1 MIKTQPNDVNAHRK
15 IIHIDMDAFYASI
28 EQRDHPE
35 YRGKPLA
42 VGYGE
47 KRGVVAAASYEAR
60 KYGVHSAMP
69 SVTALRKCPHIIFA
83 TPRFD
88 VYRGVSSQIMQI
100 FHEYTRLVEPLS
112 LDEAFLDVTVNFPG
126 NRSATLI
133 AKEIKQKIYNRTRL
147 TASAGVSYNKFLAKI
162 ASDYRKPDGLSVIE
176 PEKAQAFIEKLPVSK
191 FFGVGKVTAAK
202 MEKLGIR
209 TGKDLKQWS
218 EADLAQE
225 FGKAGISYYYFA
237 RGIDDREV
245 ESERVRKS
253 LGAEETFLDD
263 LDEMVDIL
271 GALDQIARE
280 VDRRAEKRNF
290 LAKTVTLKIK
300 YADFTLI
307 TRSKTVD
314 YYVNSYD
321 KLFELGKE
329 LLLQVDDLQEKKI
342 RLLGL
347 TLKKPDS
354 DHSLLPTDG
363 VQLSLDFDEWEESSS

>member
-1 MIKTQPNDVNAHRK
+1 MNTQQTDKRTQRK

-35 YRGKPLA
+35 YRGKPVA

-88 VYRGVSSQIMQI
+88 VYRSVSNQVMQV

-112 LDEAFLDVTVNFPG
+112 LDEAFLDVTENYPG
-126 NRSATLI
+126 NPSATLI
-133 AKEIKQKIYNRTRL
+133 AKEIKQKIFNRTRL

-162 ASDYRKPDGLSVIE
+162 ASDMRKPNGLFVIE
-176 PEKAQAFIEKLPVSK
+176 PEKADAFIEKLPVTK
-191 FFGVGKVTAAK
+191 FFGVGKVTAAR
-202 MEKLGIR
+202 MEKLGIQ

-218 EADLAQE
+218 EIDLVDE
-225 FGKAGISYYYFA
+225 FGKAGMAYYNYV
-237 RGIDDREV
+237 RGIDDRVV

-263 LDEMVDIL
+263 LDKMVDIL

-280 VDRRAEKRNF
+280 VQRRATKREF

-307 TRSKTVD
+307 TRSKTVE
-314 YYVNSYD
+314 YFVNTYE

-329 LLLQVDDLQEKKI
+329 LLLQVDDLQDKKV

-347 TLKKPDS
+347 TLKKPDNEQAM
-354 DHSLLPTDG
+354 LPVDG
-363 VQLSLDFDEWEESSS
+363 VQLSIDFEDWE